1 MSLFNNRNKKKPYLI
16 AEMACA
22 HQGDFLNAKKLVEV
36 ARNNKFDCI
45 QIQIFN
51 AESNLLPSAPMYEKI
66 KSIQF
71 SLNQWNELINFIKT
85 QTKMDLSIFAYDE
98 PSLDFAI
105 KQSPDLIKLNS
116 SELSNPYMLR
126 TTANS
131 SIPYTLGTGA
141 SSLDEIQAA
150 LEIVKDKRPI
160 LMHGLQNFPTAIS
173 DLNICRIKEIQKL
186 FECEIMLAD
195 HTNAKEDIALWID
208 SMAMS
213 LGVTIFEK
221 HIILDKD
228 TDGIDSESS
237 LVPNKLRQY
246 VKNMH
251 AVADAIGNPL
261 GPFTKAEKKYR
272 VFQKKYC
279 VTSQNLKAGSILND
293 KDVKFLRLH
302 KEMEGITPLEFEN
315 LKGKIRLKIDL
326 NENEVIEKV
335 HTEIAANKY

>member
-22 HQGDFLNAKKLVEV
+22 HQGDFESAKKLVEV
-36 ARNNKFDCI
+36 VNNNKFDCI

-51 AESNLLPSAPMYEKI
+51 AESNLLTTAPMYEKI
-66 KSIQF
+66 KNIQF
-71 SLNQWNELINFIKT
+71 SLNEWNELIDFIRT

-131 SIPYTLGTGA
+131 NIPYTLGTGA
-141 SSLDEIQAA
+141 SSLDEIKSA
-150 LEIVKDKRPI
+150 LQIVKDKRPI

-173 DLNICRIKEIQKL
+173 DLNIGRIKELQEL
-186 FECEIMLAD
+186 FECEVMLAD
-195 HTNAKEDIALWID
+195 HTDASEDIALWID

-213 LGVTIFEK
+213 LGVFIFEK

-237 LVPNKLRQY
+237 LTPNKLKKY
-246 VKNMH
+246 VENMLSV
-251 AVADAIGNPL
+251 AVAIGSPY
-261 GPFTKAEKKYR
+261 GPFTEAEKKYR
-272 VFQKKYC
+272 SFQKKYC
-279 VTSQNLKAGSILND
+279 VTSKNLIAGSALD
-293 KDVKFLRLH
+293 DHDVKFLRLH
-302 KEMEGITPLEFEN
+302 NEVEGITPLEFEN
-315 LKGKIRLKIDL
+315 LRGKIRLKTDL
-326 NENEVIEKV
+326 KQNEVIQKKHLKIEK
-335 HTEIAANKY
+335 